1 LSGVGSGVVFRVR
14 GVRIWIGDA
23 LEGAADEAWSGHP
36 LREITE
42 LCGLA
47 LGGDDTPDDG
57 PVRFNRRRQKRQP
70 VQRIRLA
77 TVEGQLVQFDDRPI
91 DSIGGAQGFDEKGR
105 GAL

>member
-1 LSGVGSGVVFRVR
+1 M
-14 GVRIWIGDA
+14 GDTPK
-23 LEGAADEAWSGHP
+23 GPADQAWAGHP

-47 LGGDDTPDDG
+47 LGCDDTPDDG

-77 TVEGQLVQFDDRPI
+77 TVEGQPVQVDDRPI
-91 DSIGGAQGFDEKGR
+91 DGIGGAQGFDEKGR